1 MPGREQ
7 TKTLSCCCRVPNG
20 LQAPCHPGPIL
31 LILSQVSDVLRKE
44 LTWLKLPSRH
54 GPGQA
59 IFRNIHI
66 TDILLDREEGSPS
79 SSEEMLWDL
88 LPRYESPASSRGSLD
103 WLGEHLTP
111 VSTLGPWRFETEED
125 PSDEEQER
133 SEYFVEILKTY
144 KHLEFANFSIHN
156 NFFYRKIFTPVEELQ
171 SPGLMRSTA
180 SMNEPEVAEYVEV
193 GEERIEF
200 VQNRVQD
207 SRRVTRSVTLRT
219 RSVVNLLQDID
230 DKWGHQDISDSSD
243 EDVDIFS

>member
-88 LPRYESPASSRGSLD
+88 FPRYESPASPRGSLD

-111 VSTLGPWRFETEED
+111 VTTHGPWRFETEED
-125 PSDEEQER
+125 PSDEE
-133 SEYFVEILKTY
+133 
-144 KHLEFANFSIHN
+144 
-156 NFFYRKIFTPVEELQ
+156 LQ
-171 SPGLMRSTA
+171 LPGLMRLTA
-180 SMNEPEVAEYVEV
+180 SMNEPEVAEYAEG
-193 GEERIEF
+193 GEERVEL
-200 VQNRVQD
+200 VHNRVQD
-207 SRRVTRSVTLRT
+207 SRRVTRSGLPR
-219 RSVVNLLQDID
+219 
-230 DKWGHQDISDSSD
+230 
-243 EDVDIFS
+243 